1 MGNDIEQI
9 PIEPKERSTITV
21 ALGMI
26 LGMLWIGFFLFFA
39 IKGYGESGETG
50 LAFAIFLTI
59 MSFPSSL
66 LLNLIPIFNPNV
78 MSSISFIYLV
88 AIFILGFLQ
97 WFILIPYLFGKVIA
111 IFKKA

>member
-1 MGNDIEQI
+1 MGNDIEQL
-9 PIEPKERSTITV
+9 PINPKERSTVAI

-26 LGMLWIGFFLFFA
+26 FGMLWIGFFLFFA
-39 IKGYGESGETG
+39 IRGYGESGESG

-88 AIFILGFLQ
+88 VLFILGFLQ
-97 WFILIPYLFGKVIA
+97 WFILIPYLFGKVIS